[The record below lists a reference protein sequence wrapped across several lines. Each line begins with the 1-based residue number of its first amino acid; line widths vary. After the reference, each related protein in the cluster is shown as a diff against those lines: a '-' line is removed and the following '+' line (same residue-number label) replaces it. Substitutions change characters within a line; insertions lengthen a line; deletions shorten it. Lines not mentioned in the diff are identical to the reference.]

1 MATWI
6 LEPLRSV
13 GSDTAHGGQLDVGTA
28 EPRAEWCAEIF
39 SPQEGMQDGSRGREY
54 NVWKERSLLKCVH
67 GAVEE
72 ARDNANCRAALPR
85 RAHARTRTPLH
96 RSIYRIMPA
105 IISVATLPAHAA
117 PCHVGRSVK
126 KKQRRDR
133 SPSIRL
139 PRAEEQVLHVQPK
152 RMSSFAHDG
161 GIRR

>member
-1 MATWI
+1 MAEVLSFNPGDIWVTNMAATGWTEDRRLSSVATWI
-6 LEPLRSV
+6 LEPLRSL

-85 RAHARTRTPLH
+85 RAHAHT
-96 RSIYRIMPA
+96 
-105 IISVATLPAHAA
+105 HARHSTA
-117 PCHVGRSVK
+117 LYIG
-126 KKQRRDR
+126 
-133 SPSIRL
+133 
-139 PRAEEQVLHVQPK
+139 
-152 RMSSFAHDG
+152 
-161 GIRR
+161 